1 MIIGI
6 PKEIKNHENRVSM
19 IPFAAES
26 LCNDGHVVNVE
37 TTAGLGSG
45 FTDDDYRRAGANIL
59 QTAEEV
65 FESADMIVKV
75 KEPQPSEIKM
85 IRENQTVFTYFH
97 FAADEDL
104 TKGIIE
110 SKCIAVAYETIQAS
124 DRSLPLLIPMS
135 EVAGRMAVQEGAKC
149 LEENMGGKG
158 LLMSG
163 VPGVAPAT
171 VTILGGGIVG
181 MNAAKLAAGLG
192 AQVYILDVSPNRLK
206 YLNEIMPPNVITLYS
221 NSMNINEILPR
232 TDLVIGAVLIVGAK
246 APRLITREMLKMMKP
261 GSVIVDV
268 AVDQGGCI
276 ETCHPTTHAQPTFIV
291 DGIVHYCVANMP
303 GAVPYTSTLALTN
316 VTFPYISKIAK
327 MGSIQYLKSDVEFR
341 SGLNIYKGIVTHK
354 GVADAFNLEYFDPNK
369 LFD

>member
-1 MIIGI
+1 
-6 PKEIKNHENRVSM
+6 
-19 IPFAAES
+19 
-26 LCNDGHVVNVE
+26 
-37 TTAGLGSG
+37 
-45 FTDDDYRRAGANIL
+45 
-59 QTAEEV
+59 
-65 FESADMIVKV
+65 
-75 KEPQPSEIKM
+75 
-85 IRENQTVFTYFH
+85 
-97 FAADEDL
+97 
-104 TKGIIE
+104 
-110 SKCIAVAYETIQAS
+110 
-124 DRSLPLLIPMS
+124 
-135 EVAGRMAVQEGAKC
+135 
-149 LEENMGGKG
+149 
-158 LLMSG
+158 
-163 VPGVAPAT
+163 
-171 VTILGGGIVG
+171 
-181 MNAAKLAAGLG
+181 
-192 AQVYILDVSPNRLK
+192 NRLK